1 VVSAKAENER
11 LIAVFAEGAPPCPS
25 KRSVLSAEVRTISGW
40 RRGFD
45 CPIFA
50 RALVFETRNS
60 ILPPNQLS
68 DGRGFEAMAGEL
80 RLRVGVHNLSDGQVT
95 AFRDAY
101 RQMMSGYHF
110 FAGLHGV
117 PS

>member
-1 VVSAKAENER
+1 M
-11 LIAVFAEGAPPCPS
+11 
-25 KRSVLSAEVRTISGW
+25 T
-40 RRGFD
+40 
-45 CPIFA
+45 A
-50 RALVFETRNS
+50 RYLREPLVFETRNS
-60 ILPPNQLS
+60 IPPPNQLS

-80 RLRVGVHNLSDGQVT
+80 RLRLGVHNLSDGQVT

-101 RQMMSGYHF
+101 RQMMQISDNRGYQF